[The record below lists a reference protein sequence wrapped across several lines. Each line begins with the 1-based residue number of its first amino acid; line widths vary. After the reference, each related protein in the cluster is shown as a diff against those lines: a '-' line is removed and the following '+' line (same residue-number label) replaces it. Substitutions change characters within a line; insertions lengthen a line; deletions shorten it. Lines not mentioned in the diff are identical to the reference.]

1 MTEPKKRRRFLP
13 RWRKM
18 TWVLFSWNTLM
29 AAWIIAAIVGASGD
43 KATADCIDS
52 AGEQLCNDAGDV
64 GTGIGVI
71 LLILLWFV
79 VFMALAVAWFAT
91 RPKDVVYVERPA
103 GDGGETP

>member
-1 MTEPKKRRRFLP
+1 MNEPRKRHRLVP

-18 TWVLFSWNTLM
+18 TWIVFAWNTLM
-29 AAWIIAAIVGASGD
+29 ALWIVGAIAGSTGD
-43 KATADCIDS
+43 KAAADCIES

-71 LLILLWFV
+71 LLIMLWFV

-91 RPKDVVYVERPA
+91 RPRQVVVVHQAPHEPSA
-103 GDGGETP
+103 